1 MKPVKKMRHLEP
13 VEYWSC
19 GLDIKGHFHS
29 EKKLSRRCIARQ
41 GTPPFAEICAAKLIR
56 NKKIITRFI
65 EVKQMAQTGRDIGVS
80 SALVA
85 NVLRGA
91 MDICQSNPQGAYSPT
106 RRMDDGRYT
115 EQCKSPIYTTVS
127 ISLDEIRALVKIWES
142 TKDGWWIF
150 IDGFSDQW
158 EHRDGP
164 PLYRFSDKEINAMDM
179 PE

>member
-1 MKPVKKMRHLEP
+1 MKPVKKLRHLEP

-41 GTPPFAEICAAKLIR
+41 GTPPFAEICAARLVR
-56 NKKIITRFI
+56 NKKIIARFVEI
-65 EVKQMAQTGRDIGVS
+65 KNMAQTARDLGVS
-80 SALVA
+80 YGVVG
-85 NVLRGA
+85 NVISEA
-91 MDICQSNPQGAYSPT
+91 MDICRSKPLAKYSPT

-115 EQCKSPIYTTVS
+115 SQCKDRIYTTVS
-127 ISLDEIRALVKIWES
+127 VSLDEIRFLVKFWTDKKNKNWAFYVELA
-142 TKDGWWIF
+142 DR
-150 IDGFSDQW
+150 W

-164 PLYRFSDKEINAMDM
+164 SLYRFSDKEINAMDM